1 MVMPEKPVGKLLFMS
16 QRKPDAGGVCRAL
29 RRMAPVRS
37 QTGERGEHARYYPMP
52 RDLRSLRNQSG
63 RPRGAPALGAEY
75 LRRNQQGR
83 NRPRKGDSGRII
95 SRAVMIALVRGLSFY
110 QRQHFLKFD
119 RRVVDSFRRNT
130 EMMRTVIP
138 IGGIGVNMS
147 ENISVGHVAA
157 HIERVM

>member
-1 MVMPEKPVGKLLFMS
+1 MAERF
-16 QRKPDAGGVCRAL
+16 GVSPLSVAKR
-29 RRMAPVRS
+29 
-37 QTGERGEHARYYPMP
+37 ERGESTPAIIQCREICVHYEISP
-52 RDLRSLRNQSG
+52 
-63 RPRGAPALGAEY
+63 PALGAEY

-83 NRPRKGDSGRII
+83 NRPRKGDSGRILF
-95 SRAVMIALVRGLSFY
+95 RAVMIALVRGLSFY

-130 EMMRTVIP
+130 EMMRTVIL